1 MGAYKILIYDG
12 SFEGLMC
19 CIYTIYNQKIQV
31 YRIIKAGETIDE
43 LFADTITVETNIE
56 QAQRVWSGI
65 KRKSS
70 NISLV
75 RIELAYLSEIRGEDH
90 TIVRYV
96 QYLLDSKKNIEE
108 NISHPVVQRLVDV
121 VNMVQREKLN
131 IREKIRFQ
139 KLNDDMEYCILEP
152 TYNILYL
159 LKPYLIQKFPKKKWV
174 VVDLRRNL
182 ALYYNQRETQTI
194 SLDLPKKQVKEN
206 VFKEEEIVY
215 EHLSRQFNQFG
226 QRPAMY

>member
-1 MGAYKILIYDG
+1 
-12 SFEGLMC
+12 
-19 CIYTIYNQKIQV
+19 
-31 YRIIKAGETIDE
+31 
-43 LFADTITVETNIE
+43 VETNIE

-159 LKPYLIQKFPKKKWV
+159 LKPYLIQKYPKKKWV
-174 VVDLRRNL
+174 IVDIRRNT

-194 SLDLPKKQVKEN
+194 SLDLPKKQAKEN
-206 VFKEEEIVY
+206 VFKDEEIVY
-215 EHLSRQFNQFG
+215 EHLTRQFNQFG
-226 QRPAMY
+226 QRPTIY

>member
-19 CIYTIYNQKIQV
+19 CIYTIYNQKIQI

-159 LKPYLIQKFPKKKWV
+159 LKPYLIQKYPKKKWV
-174 VVDLRRNL
+174 IVDIRRNT

-194 SLDLPKKQVKEN
+194 SLDLPKKQAKEN
-206 VFKEEEIVY
+206 VFKDEEIVY
-215 EHLSRQFNQFG
+215 EHLTRQFNQFG
-226 QRPAMY
+226 QRPTIY

>member
-139 KLNDDMEYCILEP
+139 KLNDEMEYCILEP

-159 LKPYLIQKFPKKKWV
+159 LKPYLIQKYPKKKWV
-174 VVDLRRNL
+174 IVDIRRNT

>member
-43 LFADTITVETNIE
+43 LFADTITVETNLE

-121 VNMVQREKLN
+121 VNMVQREKFN

-139 KLNDDMEYCILEP
+139 KLNDDIEYCVLEP

-174 VVDLRRNL
+174 VVDIRRNL
-182 ALYYNQRETQTI
+182 ALYYNQRETQTLT
-194 SLDLPKKQVKEN
+194 LDIPKKQPKEN
-206 VFKEEEIVY
+206 IFKEEEIVY
-215 EHLSRQFNQFG
+215 EHLTRQFNQFG
-226 QRPAMY
+226 QRPNMY

>member
-31 YRIIKAGETIDE
+31 YRVIKAGETIDE

-159 LKPYLIQKFPKKKWV
+159 LKPYLIQKYPKKKWV
-174 VVDLRRNL
+174 IVDIRRNT

-194 SLDLPKKQVKEN
+194 SLDLPKKQAKQN

-215 EHLSRQFNQFG
+215 EHLTRQFNQFG
-226 QRPAMY
+226 QRPTMY

>member
-139 KLNDDMEYCILEP
+139 KLNDEMEYCILEP

-159 LKPYLIQKFPKKKWV
+159 LKPYLIQKYPKKKWV
-174 VVDLRRNL
+174 IVDIRRNT

-215 EHLSRQFNQFG
+215 EHLSRQFNKFG

>member
-43 LFADTITVETNIE
+43 LFADTITVETNLE

-121 VNMVQREKLN
+121 VNMVQREKFN

-139 KLNDDMEYCILEP
+139 KLNDDIEYCVLEP

-174 VVDLRRNL
+174 VVDIRRNL
-182 ALYYNQRETQTI
+182 ALYYNQRETQTLT
-194 SLDLPKKQVKEN
+194 LDIPKKQPKEN
-206 VFKEEEIVY
+206 IFKEEEIVY
-215 EHLSRQFNQFG
+215 EHLTRQFNQFG
-226 QRPAMY
+226 QRPTMY

>member
-31 YRIIKAGETIDE
+31 YRVIKAGETIDE

-159 LKPYLIQKFPKKKWV
+159 LKPYLIQKYPKKKWV
-174 VVDLRRNL
+174 IVDIRRNT

-206 VFKEEEIVY
+206 VFKDEEIVY
-215 EHLSRQFNQFG
+215 EHLTRQFNHFG
-226 QRPAMY
+226 QRPTMY